1 MTSKQFLEDMIDSGE
16 VVVNAK
22 DLRYLLQKVRELK
35 NNVKILEDKLETVKM
50 LKDVW
55 EKNYYSLLEEKRL
68 KIDLKA

>member
-1 MTSKQFLEDMIDSGE
+1 MTSKQFLEEMIDTGE

-22 DLRYLLQKVRELK
+22 DLRYLLQKVRELR
-35 NNVKILEDKLETVKM
+35 NSVKMLEDKLDTEEL

-55 EKNYYSLLEEKRL
+55 KNNYYSLLEEKRL